1 MATKHEQIIQHI
13 ESLPVGEKLSVRSI
27 AKTMGMSEGTAYRAI
42 KDAEMIGLV
51 STIER
56 VGTIRIERKSKDNIE
71 TLSYGQISNIIEG
84 DILGGKKGLDKTLS
98 KFIIGAMQ
106 QDAMDRYITPGSL
119 MIVGNR
125 NNIQRYALE
134 RGAAVLITGG
144 FDTDNE
150 IIQLADKLDLPIL
163 RTTYDTFTVATMI
176 NRAMTDQLIKKEIML
191 VGDIYTRLE
200 ETKFLYMDQNI
211 LDYRKLNDSSKHSRF
226 PIVNHNMRLVGM
238 ITAKDILGKS
248 DSLAME
254 RVMTRDPI
262 YAKAHMSVAS
272 VAHRMIWDGLE
283 VLPVVKD
290 NLQLLGILSR
300 QDVMKAMQL
309 AQRQPQVG
317 NTIEDQILD
326 DLELVE
332 RENEEND
339 FPIYRFQ
346 VTPQMTNH
354 IGTVSFGVLCEVI
367 SNVSRKILYHFQKR
381 NAVIE
386 QMDVH
391 HFKMIQIDS
400 VIEIRTN
407 IFEIGRRSSKLDV
420 EVYLE
425 NSIVA
430 KAIVV
435 CQMMER
441 T

>member
-1 MATKHEQIIQHI
+1 MTTKHEQIIQHI

-27 AKTMGMSEGTAYRAI
+27 AKTMNMSEGTAYRAI
-42 KDAEMIGLV
+42 KDAEIIGLV

-71 TLSYGQISNIIEG
+71 TLSFGQIANIIEG
-84 DILGGKKGLDKTLS
+84 DILGGEKGLDKTLS

-106 QDAMDRYITPGSL
+106 QDAMNRYITPGSL

-125 NNIQRYALE
+125 NNIQKYALE
-134 RGAAVLITGG
+134 KGAAVLITGG
-144 FDTDNE
+144 FDTDKE
-150 IIQLADKLDLPIL
+150 ILALADRVEMPVL

-200 ETKFLYMDQNI
+200 DTKYLYMDQTI
-211 LDYRKLNDSSKHSRF
+211 FDYRKLNDQSKHSRF

-248 DSLAME
+248 DSLSME
-254 RVMTRDPI
+254 RVMTKEPI
-262 YAKAHMSVAS
+262 YAKSHMSVAS

-317 NTIEDQILD
+317 NTIEDQILEGI
-326 DLELVE
+326 ELHEQTNVE
-332 RENEEND
+332 HGL
-339 FPIYRFQ
+339 PIYRFQ
-346 VTPQMTNH
+346 VTPQMTNNL
-354 IGTVSFGVLCEVI
+354 GTVSFGVLCEVI
-367 SNVSRKILYHFQKR
+367 SSVSKKILYVFQKR

-400 VIEIRTN
+400 EIEIRTN

>member
-1 MATKHEQIIQHI
+1 MATKHEQIIQYI
-13 ESLPVGEKLSVRSI
+13 ETLPVGEKISVRSV
-27 AKTMGMSEGTAYRAI
+27 AKSLGMSEGTAYRAI
-42 KDAEMIGLV
+42 KDAENEGLV

-71 TLSYGQISNIIEG
+71 TLSFGQIINIIEG
-84 DILGGKKGLDKTLS
+84 DVLGGEKGLEKTLS

-106 QDAMDRYITPGSL
+106 QDAIERYITPGSL

-125 NNIQRYALE
+125 NNIQKYALQK
-134 RGAAVLITGG
+134 GAAVLITGG
-144 FDTDNE
+144 FDTDE
-150 IIQLADKLDLPIL
+150 SILKLADEVEMPVL

-200 ETKFLYMDQNI
+200 ETRYLEIDKSI
-211 LDYRKLNDSSKHSRF
+211 LDYRNLNTESKHSRF

-238 ITAKDILGKS
+238 ITAKDTLGKS
-248 DSLAME
+248 DSLSME
-254 RVMTRDPI
+254 RIMTKDPVT
-262 YAKAHMSVAS
+262 AKTHMSVAS

-290 NLQLLGILSR
+290 NLQLLGIISR

-309 AQRQPQVG
+309 AQRQPQIG
-317 NTIEDQILD
+317 NTIEDQIND
-326 DLELVE
+326 SLELSDQSKVA
-332 RENEEND
+332 ND
-339 FPIYRFQ
+339 LSIYRFQ
-346 VTPQMTNH
+346 VTPQMTNN

-367 SNVSRKILYHFQKR
+367 SSVTRKILFSFQKR

-400 VIEIRTN
+400 VIEIRTK

-420 EVYLE
+420 EIYLE